1 MTEREITVE
10 LVTSTARFAQHVDAA
25 VDEPLFGIDTEFS
38 SAKTYYPRLALVQIS
53 WPDRIILVDPFTV
66 DLQPLIA
73 LFAGPGTA
81 IAHSA
86 TNDLDVLDQVIGA
99 RPSAIFDTQIAAEL
113 VGMEKLSLQGITAEL
128 LSIELDK
135 AEQLRDWTMR
145 PLPEAALDYAAL
157 DVAHLFDLREE
168 LLVDLEQFGRVEA
181 MEQECAA
188 LLGAPLRTVV
198 LDECWWHL
206 REWNTLPS
214 AAYPYAQEIAKL
226 REELA
231 IMANV
236 PKRHVLRDEVVLSL
250 AQNPPRT
257 PEKAK
262 AMLRRTKFD
271 LAYLTDL
278 LDAVALAET
287 IDPGSVRLP
296 FDKATSVDLRPL
308 LSALQTLTREAAEQH
323 QIVPAMV
330 ASRADFF
337 ARLGGRASRLDR
349 PWRAPIITDQV
360 DAAIAAWR
368 LENEQPP
375 LED

>member
-1 MTEREITVE
+1 MTEREMTVE
-10 LVTSTARFAQHVDAA
+10 LVTSTTRFAQHVAA
-25 VDEPLFGIDTEFS
+25 AADEPLYGVDTEFS

-66 DLQPLIA
+66 DLQPLVE

-113 VGMEKLSLQGITAEL
+113 VGMEKLSLQAITAEL

-145 PLPEAALDYAAL
+145 PLPDAALDYAAL
-157 DVAHLFDLREE
+157 DVAHLFDLRDE
-168 LLVDLEQFGRVEA
+168 LLVDLGAYGRLDA

-188 LLGAPLRTVV
+188 LLSAPLRTVV

-206 REWNTLPS
+206 REWNTLHPP
-214 AAYPYAQEIAKL
+214 AYPYAQQIAKI

-257 PEKAK
+257 AEKAK
-262 AMLRRTKFD
+262 SMLRRTKFD
-271 LAYLTDL
+271 LTHLPDL
-278 LDAVALAET
+278 LDAIAIADE

-296 FDKATSVDLRPL
+296 FEKSSAVDLRPL

-323 QIVPAMV
+323 HIVPAMV
-330 ASRADFF
+330 ASRADFL

-360 DAAIAAWR
+360 DATIAAWR
-368 LENEQPP
+368 LENEPPP

>member
-1 MTEREITVE
+1 MTEREMTVE
-10 LVTSTARFAQHVDAA
+10 LVTSTARFAAHVAA
-25 VDEPLFGIDTEFS
+25 SIDEPLYGVDTEFS

-66 DLQPLIA
+66 DLQPLID
-73 LFAGPGTA
+73 LFASSGTA

-113 VGMEKLSLQGITAEL
+113 VGMEKLSLQAITSEL
-128 LSIELDK
+128 LSIDLDK

-168 LLVDLEQFGRVEA
+168 LLVDLEHYGRLEA

-214 AAYPYAQEIAKL
+214 AAYPYAQQIAKL

-257 PEKAK
+257 SEKAK
-262 AMLRRTKFD
+262 SMLRRTKFD
-271 LAYLTDL
+271 LAHLPDL
-278 LDAVALAET
+278 LDAIALADG
-287 IDPGSVRLP
+287 IDPGLVRLP
-296 FDKATSVDLRPL
+296 FDKSSSVDLRPL

-323 QIVPAMV
+323 HIVPAMV
-330 ASRADFF
+330 ASRADFL

-368 LENEQPP
+368 LENEPPP
-375 LED
+375 LEE